1 MAIDYTKE
9 TKKVIEEMKDVKK
22 TLRYFPKVITEYN
35 QKLRDNLL
43 KAYKNT
49 LKAYKNTLESD
60 LLDLL
65 NALLD
70 WNDAGNQIFE
80 EKTETK
86 CDRGMAAGFS
96 CEICADYD
104 CESNPEGKV

>member
-9 TKKVIEEMKDVKK
+9 TKKVIEKMKDVKK
-22 TLRYFPKVITEYN
+22 TLRYFPKVITEDN
-35 QKLRDNLL
+35 QKLRDNL
-43 KAYKNT
+43 

-80 EKTETK
+80 EKIEPK

-104 CESNPEGKV
+104 CESNPEGKA

>member
-22 TLRYFPKVITEYN
+22 TLRYFPKVITEDN

-43 KAYKNT
+43 KAYKN
-49 LKAYKNTLESD
+49 ALESD

-80 EKTETK
+80 EKNETK
-86 CDRGMAAGFS
+86 CGMAAGFQ
-96 CEICADYD
+96 CDICADFD
-104 CESNPEGKV
+104 CESNPEGKA

>member
-22 TLRYFPKVITEYN
+22 TLRYFPKVITEDN
-35 QKLRDNLL
+35 QKLRDNL
-43 KAYKNT
+43 

-80 EKTETK
+80 EKTEPK

-96 CEICADYD
+96 CEICANYD
-104 CESNPEGKV
+104 CKSNPEGKA

>member
-9 TKKVIEEMKDVKK
+9 TKKVLDGMKDVKK
-22 TLRYFPKVITEYN
+22 TLRYFPKVITEEN
-35 QKLRDNLL
+35 QKLRDNL
-43 KAYKNT
+43 

-80 EKTETK
+80 EKTEAPK
-86 CDRGMAAGFS
+86 CERGMAAGFS
-96 CEICADYD
+96 CDICGQLD
-104 CESNPEGKV
+104 CESNPEGKA

>member
-22 TLRYFPKVITEYN
+22 TLRYFPKVITEDN
-35 QKLRDNLL
+35 QKLRDNL
-43 KAYKNT
+43 

-86 CDRGMAAGFS
+86 CDRGLAAGFS

-104 CESNPEGKV
+104 CESNPEGKA

>member
-22 TLRYFPKVITEYN
+22 TLRYFPKVITEDN
-35 QKLRDNLL
+35 QKLRDNL
-43 KAYKNT
+43 

-80 EKTETK
+80 EKTEPK

>member
-22 TLRYFPKVITEYN
+22 TLRYFPKVITEDN
-35 QKLRDNLL
+35 QKLRDNL
-43 KAYKNT
+43 

-80 EKTETK
+80 EKTEAK

-104 CESNPEGKV
+104 CESNPEGKA

>member
-22 TLRYFPKVITEYN
+22 TLRYFPKVITEDN

-43 KAYKNT
+43 KAYKN
-49 LKAYKNTLESD
+49 ALESD

-80 EKTETK
+80 EKTEPK
-86 CDRGMAAGFS
+86 CERGMATGFS

-104 CESNPEGKV
+104 CEYNPEGKA

>member
-9 TKKVIEEMKDVKK
+9 TKKVIEEMKDVKQ
-22 TLRYFPKVITEYN
+22 TLRYFPKVITEDN
-35 QKLRDNLL
+35 QKLRDNL
-43 KAYKNT
+43 

-104 CESNPEGKV
+104 CESNPEGKA

>member
-9 TKKVIEEMKDVKK
+9 TKKVIEKMKDVKK
-22 TLRYFPKVITEYN
+22 TLRYFPKVITEDN
-35 QKLRDNLL
+35 QKLRDNL
-43 KAYKNT
+43 

-104 CESNPEGKV
+104 CESNPEGKA

>member
-9 TKKVIEEMKDVKK
+9 TKKVIEKMKDVKK
-22 TLRYFPKVITEYN
+22 TLRYFPKVITEDN
-35 QKLRDNLL
+35 QKLRDNL
-43 KAYKNT
+43 

-86 CDRGMAAGFS
+86 CARGLAGFS
-96 CEICADYD
+96 CEICANYD
-104 CESNPEGKV
+104 CEYNPEGKA

>member
-1 MAIDYTKE
+1 MAIDYTKG
-9 TKKVIEEMKDVKK
+9 TKKVLEEMEDVKK
-22 TLRYFPKVITEYN
+22 TLRYFPQVITEDN
-35 QKLRDNLL
+35 QKLRDNL
-43 KAYKNT
+43 

-80 EKTETK
+80 ERTKTK
-86 CDRGMAAGFS
+86 CDRDMAAGFS
-96 CEICADYD
+96 CEICAYYD
-104 CESNPEGKV
+104 CESNPEGKA

>member
-9 TKKVIEEMKDVKK
+9 TKKVIEKMKDVKK
-22 TLRYFPKVITEYN
+22 TLRFFPKVITEDN

-43 KAYKNT
+43 KAYKD
-49 LKAYKNTLESD
+49 TLEFD

-70 WNDAGNQIFE
+70 WQDAGNQIFE
-80 EKTETK
+80 EKAETK
-86 CDRGMAAGFS
+86 CGMAAGFQ
-96 CEICADYD
+96 CDICGQLD
-104 CESNPEGKV
+104 CESNPEGKA

>member
-9 TKKVIEEMKDVKK
+9 TKKVLEEMKDVTK
-22 TLRYFPKVITEYN
+22 TLRYFPKVITEDN
-35 QKLRDNLL
+35 QKLRDNL
-43 KAYKNT
+43 

-80 EKTETK
+80 EKNETK

-104 CESNPEGKV
+104 CESNPEGKA

>member
-22 TLRYFPKVITEYN
+22 TLRYFPKVITEDN
-35 QKLRDNLL
+35 QKLRDNL
-43 KAYKNT
+43 

-104 CESNPEGKV
+104 CESNPEGKA

>member
-22 TLRYFPKVITEYN
+22 TLRYFPKVITEDN
-35 QKLRDNLL
+35 QKLRDNL
-43 KAYKNT
+43 

-65 NALLD
+65 NVLLD

-104 CESNPEGKV
+104 CESNPEGKA